1 MRLVIQR
8 CMNASCVVDGI
19 TVGKIDKGFMIL
31 VGFKESDTLDDIKL
45 LVKKTVGLRV
55 FSDEA
60 GKMNKSI
67 KDVGGSILAISQFT
81 LYGSCKNGNRPSFTE
96 AMNYVKANEYYQ
108 IYCNM
113 LKENG
118 LTVEQGVFGA
128 DMAINLTN
136 DGPVTIII
144 DSNELK

>member
-8 CMNASCVVDGI
+8 CNNASCVVDGK
-19 TVGKIDKGFMIL
+19 VVSKIDKGYMIL
-31 VGFKESDTLDDIKL
+31 VGFKESDTIDDIKL

-55 FSDEA
+55 FSDDA

-67 KDVGGSILAISQFT
+67 KDVSGSILAISQFT

-96 AMNYVKANEYYQ
+96 AMNYMKANEYYD

-113 LKENG
+113 LMENG
-118 LTVEQGVFGA
+118 LAVERGVFGA
-128 DMAINLTN
+128 DMQISLIN
-136 DGPVTIII
+136 DGPVTILI
-144 DSNELK
+144 DSNDLK

>member
-1 MRLVIQR
+1 
-8 CMNASCVVDGI
+8 MNASCVVDGI

-108 IYCNM
+108 IYCDM

>member
-8 CMNASCVVDGI
+8 CTNASCTVDGNV
-19 TVGKIDKGFMIL
+19 VGKIDKGFMIL

-67 KDVGGSILAISQFT
+67 KDVNGSILAISQFT

-96 AMNYVKANEYYQ
+96 AMNYIKANEYYQ
-108 IYCNM
+108 IYCDM
-113 LKENG
+113 LKENNII
-118 LTVEQGVFGA
+118 VEQGVFGA

>member
-1 MRLVIQR
+1 
-8 CMNASCVVDGI
+8 MNASCVVDGI

-67 KDVGGSILAISQFT
+67 KDVGGSILSISQFT

-108 IYCNM
+108 IYCDM

>member
-8 CMNASCVVDGI
+8 CTNASCTVDGNV
-19 TVGKIDKGFMIL
+19 VGKIDKGFMIL

-55 FSDEA
+55 FSDDA

-67 KDVGGSILAISQFT
+67 KDVNGSILAISQFT

-96 AMNYVKANEYYQ
+96 AMNYIKANEYYQ
-108 IYCNM
+108 IYCDM
-113 LKENG
+113 IKENNII
-118 LTVEQGVFGA
+118 VEQGVFGA

>member
-8 CMNASCVVDGI
+8 CVNASCVVDGN
-19 TVGKIDKGFMIL
+19 TVGEIDKGFMIL
-31 VGFKESDTLDDIKL
+31 VGFKETDTLDDIKL

-60 GKMNKSI
+60 GKMNKSL

-96 AMNYVKANEYYQ
+96 AMNYLKANEYYEL
-108 IYCNM
+108 YCNM
-113 LKENG
+113 LRENG
-118 LTVEQGVFGA
+118 IQVECGVFGA

>member
-8 CMNASCVVDGI
+8 CSNASCVVDGI

-67 KDVGGSILAISQFT
+67 KDIGGSILAISQFT
-81 LYGSCKNGNRPSFTE
+81 LYASCKNGNRPSFTE
-96 AMNYVKANEYYQ
+96 AMNYGKANEYYQ
-108 IYCNM
+108 IYCDM

-136 DGPVTIII
+136 DGPVTIIM

>member
-8 CMNASCVVDGI
+8 CTNASCTVDGNV
-19 TVGKIDKGFMIL
+19 VGKIDKGFMIL

-67 KDVGGSILAISQFT
+67 KDVNGSILAISQFT

-96 AMNYVKANEYYQ
+96 AMNYIKANE
-108 IYCNM
+108 
-113 LKENG
+113 
-118 LTVEQGVFGA
+118 
-128 DMAINLTN
+128 
-136 DGPVTIII
+136 
-144 DSNELK
+144 

>member
-1 MRLVIQR
+1 
-8 CMNASCVVDGI
+8 MNASCVVDGI

-108 IYCNM
+108 IYCDM
-113 LKENG
+113 LKEK
-118 LTVEQGVFGA
+118 
-128 DMAINLTN
+128 
-136 DGPVTIII
+136 
-144 DSNELK
+144 S